1 MAKGR
6 PRVRTEEYWQEYNR
20 QYRIK
25 NKEHLAKYHKV
36 YRETHPRSLD
46 QRSDENLRC
55 AFGLTL
61 AQYIE
66 MLKEQGGCCAVCEQ
80 KPTTIRLAVDHDHV
94 TGTIRGLLCIGC
106 NTTVGKLRDS
116 PELVEKLRR
125 YLYKHSQLKLVS

>member
-1 MAKGR
+1 MKA
-6 PRVRTEEYWQEYNR
+6 
-20 QYRIK
+20 
-25 NKEHLAKYHKV
+25 
-36 YRETHPRSLD
+36 YREAHPRLG
-46 QRSDENLRC
+46 QREDNLKY

-61 AQYIE
+61 GQYNE
-66 MLKEQGGCCAVCEQ
+66 MLKEQGGSCAVCEQ

>member
-1 MAKGR
+1 MPKGR
-6 PRVRTEEYWQEYNR
+6 PRIRTEQYWQEYNR

-25 NKEHLAKYHKV
+25 NKDRLTKYMMA
-36 YRETHPRSLD
+36 YRETHPRLRD
-46 QRSDENLRC
+46 QRDDNLRY

-61 AQYIE
+61 AQYNE
-66 MLKEQGGCCAVCEQ
+66 MLEAQGGGCAICEQ
-80 KPTTIRLAVDHDHV
+80 KPTTIRLAVDHDHI

>member
-1 MAKGR
+1 MKKI
-6 PRVRTEEYWQEYNR
+6 RTKEYWEEYNR
-20 QYRIK
+20 QYQIAYRIK
-25 NKEHLAKYHKV
+25 NKERRPGYMKAW
-36 YRETHPRSLD
+36 RAAHPRE
-46 QRSDENLRC
+46 QHAENLKY

-61 AQYIE
+61 AQYNE
-66 MLKEQGGCCAVCEQ
+66 MLKEQGGRCAICEQ

-125 YLYKHSQLKLVS
+125 YLYKHAQLKLVS